1 MKEIW
6 QKYRKSIW
14 GILLITGIIS
24 VPLMTDYCFRGDNL
38 ATVLSK
44 IEAMGRGIGHVL
56 PVRFGMLELQEYGYY
71 GASFQPGVVY
81 VFPALLHLMG
91 VGMGA
96 ALKWSFFLLNLLT
109 AFIAWICFQKITQ
122 SQAIGIVGS
131 LLYTGCPYR
140 CSEMYQMGNLE
151 EIAGWAVLPVVLL
164 GLWMLYQECEEK
176 KSGDAS
182 WTVLALGLC
191 LLTVSSTV
199 VLSVGMILVVLTL
212 LLMGRKTLQR
222 RVLAGLGKAW
232 GTSLAVGA
240 WFLIPMLARMR
251 DAQVVGPMIVSDF
264 RSYGTYLI
272 QYLTV
277 FPRAGM
283 QVRTLQ
289 NGMAHAQAI
298 GPGIAAV
305 LLAVL
310 YLGKRFVGEDNLG
323 GKHLWREALP
333 VGRMLGVSVILLFL
347 SSHLFPWDMLQDRNM
362 LFSCLLAL
370 LCTPAKL
377 AVVAD
382 AGLILVACLVLKVLQ
397 GNEEEE
403 GKRRWLLAVLLLSFG
418 TIQFQLGNIMITQNF
433 VRQEE
438 IALLSQTAIPLVEQE
453 SFLWRCC
460 EGISVVAVCACAV
473 LWVIRRHKNAGR
485 IRVSQK

>member
-1 MKEIW
+1 MKGIW

-14 GILLITGIIS
+14 GILLITGMLS
-24 VPLMTDYCFRGDNL
+24 VPLMTDYCFRSANL
-38 ATVLSK
+38 ATVLGK
-44 IEAMGRGIGHVL
+44 IKTMSLGMGQVF
-56 PVRFGMLELQEYGYY
+56 PVRFGTLELQEYGYY

-81 VFPALLHLMG
+81 VFPALFHLMG
-91 VGMGA
+91 MGVGA

-109 AFIAWICFQKITQ
+109 AFLAWICFQKITQ

-131 LLYTGCPYR
+131 LMYTGCPYR

-164 GLWMLYQECEEK
+164 GLWMLYQECGEK
-176 KSGDAS
+176 KSGGAY

-191 LLTVSSTV
+191 LVTVSSTV
-199 VLSVGMILVVLTL
+199 VLSVVMVFVILTL
-212 LLMGRKTLQR
+212 LLMGRNTLQR
-222 RVLAGLGKAW
+222 KVLAGLGKAL

-251 DAQVVGPMIVSDF
+251 DAQVVGPLIATDF

-272 QYLTV
+272 QFLTV
-277 FPRAGM
+277 FPREGE

-305 LLAVL
+305 FLAVF

-323 GKHLWREALP
+323 GRPLGKEVLP
-333 VGRMLGVSVILLFL
+333 VGRMLGVSVVLLFL

-362 LFSCLLAL
+362 LFSCVLAL

-382 AGLILVACLVLKVLQ
+382 AGLILVACLVLKDLQ
-397 GNEEEE
+397 GNRKGE
-403 GKRRWLLAVLLLSFG
+403 GKMGLLPAMLLLSFG
-418 TIQFQLGNIMITQNF
+418 TIQFQLGNILITQDF

-438 IALLSQTAIPLVEQE
+438 IVLLSQTAIPLVEQE
-453 SFLWRCC
+453 SILWRCS
-460 EGISVVAVCACAV
+460 EGISVVAVCICAV
-473 LWVIRRHKNAGR
+473 LWMIRRRKDAER
-485 IRVSQK
+485 IRISEE

>member
-1 MKEIW
+1 
-6 QKYRKSIW
+6 
-14 GILLITGIIS
+14 
-24 VPLMTDYCFRGDNL
+24 MTDYCFRGDNL

-122 SQAIGIVGS
+122 SQAIGIMGS

-370 LCTPAKL
+370 LCTP
-377 AVVAD
+377 
-382 AGLILVACLVLKVLQ
+382 
-397 GNEEEE
+397 
-403 GKRRWLLAVLLLSFG
+403 
-418 TIQFQLGNIMITQNF
+418 
-433 VRQEE
+433 E
-438 IALLSQTAIPLVEQE
+438 I
-453 SFLWRCC
+453 
-460 EGISVVAVCACAV
+460 
-473 LWVIRRHKNAGR
+473 GR
-485 IRVSQK
+485 ASCRERV